1 MSDRDPPRPVAPV
14 GDERRPKLWPLV
26 VIIGFGAAAAGG
38 LIGRGFAPVSGPA
51 ATTSLPGRSI
61 VQIIR
66 TPGFPSVAAT
76 VDRACPSVA
85 RIVTAGGNTALAAPA
100 FAVSPDGWLV
110 AATALPGNGQL
121 QAVFGDG
128 RKAMITEVRS
138 DPASG
143 LVIAHA
149 DATGLPVLSFAD
161 QLFARVGDFGF
172 TLQSPNGSGCS
183 AEVAMVGSDFLVDA
197 MAQGIY
203 LRLQPQAAPPPP
215 GVPYVA
221 ADGSVMGIT
230 TSAAD
235 NGILPAP
242 IAGLIV
248 NELIRDQVSPIAS
261 FGFRA
266 IDFTPEL
273 GARIGESRRGA
284 GVALVQPKSSAAGAG
299 LRAGDIVV
307 AVDGSP
313 VSSASELSRA
323 LDAVAGPT
331 AVLQLDR
338 GTQLLSLTVARST

>member
-1 MSDRDPPRPVAPV
+1 VSDRDPGPAATERP
-14 GDERRPKLWPLV
+14 RPKLWPLL
-26 VIIGFGAAAAGG
+26 VIIGFGAAAMGG

-51 ATTSLPGRSI
+51 ATTSMPGRPI
-61 VQIIR
+61 VQIVR
-66 TPGFPSVAAT
+66 TPGFPSLAAT

-85 RIVTAGGNTALAAPA
+85 RIVPSGANDTLAAPA
-100 FAVSPDGWLV
+100 FVVSPDGWLV
-110 AATALPGNGQL
+110 AATPLAPKAQL

-128 RKAMITEVRS
+128 RKVAITEVRT
-138 DPASG
+138 DPVSG

-183 AEVAMVGSDFLVDA
+183 AQLAMIGSDFLVDSL
-197 MAQGIY
+197 AQGIY
-203 LRLQPQAAPPPP
+203 LRLQPEPAPPPP
-215 GVPYVA
+215 GAPYVA
-221 ADGSVMGIT
+221 GDGSVLGIT
-230 TSAAD
+230 TTAAD

-242 IAGLIV
+242 IAAQIV

-273 GARIGESRRGA
+273 GARIGDSRRGA
-284 GVALVQPKSSAAGAG
+284 GVALVQPKSSAGSTG
-299 LRAGDIVV
+299 LRAGDIIVS
-307 AVDGSP
+307 VDGSP

-323 LDAVAGPT
+323 LDAVTGST
-331 AVLQLDR
+331 TVLRIDR
-338 GTQLLSLTVARST
+338 GAQQLSLTIARSA